1 MKKAAQYRGLGA
13 FGTLGLEIVLSVLL
27 GLWIGTKLD
36 EWLGTSPWMAVL
48 WFAFGC
54 AAAVKAVHRSWK
66 DMQAAA
72 KREEAEE
79 GNPAPQFPDEKTKQW
94 QREEEE
100 AARAREEE
108 AARAREEEGDGGG
121 DAAVADGEGRA
132 TKERERRD
140 G

>member
-1 MKKAAQYRGLGA
+1 MKNAAQYKSLGA

-36 EWLGTSPWMAVL
+36 GWLGTSPWMAVL
-48 WFAFGC
+48 WFGFGC
-54 AAAVKAVHRSWK
+54 AAAVKAVHRSWRQ
-66 DMQAAA
+66 MQAAA

-79 GNPAPQFPDEKTKQW
+79 GNPAPQFPDDKTRQW

-100 AARAREEE
+100 AARARAEE
-108 AARAREEEGDGGG
+108 AARAREEGDGGG
-121 DAAVADGEGRA
+121 DAAVADGDGRA